1 MVRQVFDEEVQI
13 SSSMVQSVFGQL
25 KANGYSDS
33 QILALSRDLAELA
46 VKTLP
51 RPVDLGSP
59 IPTNSR
65 WGLCFEVNLEQLG
78 YV

>member
-13 SSSMVQSVFGQL
+13 SSSMVRSVFGQL
-25 KANGYSDS
+25 KANGYSES

-46 VKTLP
+46 VKALP
-51 RPVDLGSP
+51 RPSEDHVL